1 MSRIDEREALP
12 FDVLRVSGSP
22 SMRELMDRWIPE
34 FRRVQPDIHFVL
46 DLAGTP
52 NGQFALQSDTA
63 DLALS
68 ARQSSTYEEY
78 GFIRRSQFMSK
89 EIPVAIGSHAVT
101 GKAAALAVYVHE
113 DNPIAGLSVRE
124 LDGIFGDQ
132 RSGGWRGR
140 IAWDVDSARGPEGNI
155 RRWGDLGLTGEWAD
169 APIVPYAPPGL
180 HPGGVSYFQRRVM
193 GGADTV
199 NPKTREYP
207 QRKDLMAN
215 LAHDRFGIG
224 YASLGYAQD
233 GVRAVPVSDGGP
245 HVALTEQ
252 SVADLSYPLT
262 RFAYIYVAP
271 DTMIGDAA
279 PLSGSLLAFMRFA
292 LGPEGQAL
300 ISSTDYH
307 PLPQDVA
314 AEQRA
319 DLTNPGN
326 LIGTES

>member
-1 MSRIDEREALP
+1 MSSIDENKTLP
-12 FDVLRVSGSP
+12 YDVLRVSGSP
-22 SMRELMDRWIPE
+22 SMRELMDAWIPE
-34 FRRVQPDIHFVL
+34 FRRRQPDIHFVL
-46 DLAGTP
+46 DLKGTP
-52 NGQFALQSDTA
+52 TAQFTLQSGTA

-78 GFIRRSQFMSK
+78 GFIRRSQFLSK
-89 EIPVAIGSHAVT
+89 EIPVAIGSHDSI
-101 GKAAALAVYVHE
+101 GKAAALAIYVHE

-132 RSGGWRGR
+132 RSGGWHGR
-140 IAWDVDSARGPEGNI
+140 IAWDGESARGPEGNI

-169 APIVPYAPPGL
+169 APIVPYTPPAL

-207 QRKDLMAN
+207 YSDGLIAQ
-215 LAHDRFGIG
+215 LADDRFGIG
-224 YASLGYAQD
+224 YGSLGYAQP
-233 GVRAVPVSDGGP
+233 GVRAVPLSDGGP

-262 RFAYIYVAP
+262 RLAYIYVTP
-271 DTMIGDAA
+271 DTVVGDAA
-279 PLSGSLLAFMRFA
+279 PMSGSLLAFMQFA
-292 LGPEGQAL
+292 LGSEGQAL
-300 ISSTDYH
+300 IGSTDYH
-307 PLPQDVA
+307 PLPQEVA